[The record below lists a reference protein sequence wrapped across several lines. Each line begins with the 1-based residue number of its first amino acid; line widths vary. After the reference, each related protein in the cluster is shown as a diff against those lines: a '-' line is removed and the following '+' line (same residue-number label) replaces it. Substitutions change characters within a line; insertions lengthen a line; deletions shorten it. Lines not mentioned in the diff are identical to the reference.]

1 MHLLEALLDLS
12 VAGTNIGKCLSV
24 NLEVFS
30 ADMGVGLFT
39 CPYLK

>member
-12 VAGTNIGKCLSV
+12 VAGTKVGKCRSD
-24 NLEVFS
+24 NLELVS